1 MNQHIIISL
10 ARSCRPRQWL
20 KNLIIFAP
28 ALFSFRL
35 DFGIWSKSFYSFI
48 TFCLISSGI
57 YIINDVFDKASDSL
71 HPRKKFRPI
80 ASGDISIFLAIIFSL
95 LLCTSSIFLST
106 YIANDL
112 TLLILTYLVIHFLY
126 SSWMKK
132 KPQLELFCIS
142 SGFLIRSLA
151 GGVATNLPISPWFL
165 LTVSLLSIFLA
176 IEKRKAE
183 LLNETIINTG
193 KTRFVL
199 DRYSMPLLLR
209 MESLI
214 STSSFISYSL
224 WASGPLLGG
233 AQSDKMILT
242 VPFVLAGIFR
252 YQLLSD
258 PDEIARRKSYNPL
271 LTCERPEDM
280 IFNDK
285 VLRNIVLSWI
295 LITVIIGF
303 YSYYDF

>member
-1 MNQHIIISL
+1 MKKNVVIGL
-10 ARSCRPRQWL
+10 VKSCRPRQWL
-20 KNLIIFAP
+20 KNLIIFTP
-28 ALFSFRL
+28 ALFSFKI
-35 DFGIWSKSFYSFI
+35 DNEIWIYSFYAFV

-57 YIINDVFDKASDSL
+57 YIINDVFDKDSDSL

-80 ASGDISIFLAIIFSL
+80 ASGDISIFLAIIFSIF
-95 LLCTSSIFLST
+95 LCISSICLSL
-106 YIANDL
+106 YISTNL
-112 TLLILTYLVIHFLY
+112 TLLVFTYLIIHILY
-126 SSWMKK
+126 SSWIKN
-132 KPQLELFCIS
+132 KPQVELFCIS

-165 LTVSLLSIFLA
+165 LTVSLLSLFLA

-183 LLNETIINTG
+183 LLNETIVNSG
-193 KTRFVL
+193 MTRFVL

-209 MESLI
+209 MEGLI

-224 WASGPLLGG
+224 WASGPIMDG
-233 AQSDKMILT
+233 AQSDKMLLT

-258 PDEIARRKSYNPL
+258 PEELERRKRYNPL

-285 VLRNIVLSWI
+285 VLRYIVLAWL
-295 LITVIIGF
+295 LITIIIGLST
-303 YSYYDF
+303 YSDI